1 MDAAQNVVQEVI
13 DAFQEL
19 KVYNDDF
26 IAALHDFRSQLRVSA
41 WVIDL
46 IRACVYHIIGIR

>member
-46 IRACVYHIIGIR
+46 PRACVYHSIGIR